1 MTMTAG
7 GGTVIHPRKQRSL
20 PQLGSGEVRTFLW
33 PGRGPRCCLCSVIT
47 LGVLVFRE
55 TVRVH
60 GRTAR
65 PS

>member
-1 MTMTAG
+1 M
-7 GGTVIHPRKQRSL
+7 IHPRKQRSL
-20 PQLGSGEVRTFLW
+20 LQLGRGEVRTSLW

-60 GRTAR
+60 GRTTR
-65 PS
+65 RS